1 MHLILFDIDGTLVDS
16 ADYESELYSQ
26 AIAEVLPMSFER
38 DWSRYRN
45 VTDSGIL
52 DEIIDASDTESDR
65 NDIHRRVKEIFIQ
78 KTKRHF
84 A

>member
-26 AIAEVLPMSFER
+26 SIAEVLPEPFDR

-52 DEIIDASDTESDR
+52 DEIIDAGDTESDR
-65 NDIHRRVKEIFIQ
+65 NDIHRRVKEIFIR
-78 KTKRHF
+78 KTR
-84 A
+84 